1 MGLPMFYDEAD
12 EWSRTLL
19 LYDAAIKEVT
29 TKLEILK
36 KEFRLNQS
44 YNPIEYITSRIKS
57 AESIARKMQDADIEI
72 TVENIIEHVNDLAGV
87 RVICPFT
94 SDIYRIVRALEQ
106 QDDIHILKI
115 KDYIEHPKENGYMS
129 YHMITKVPVYLSE
142 RKVDTKVE
150 IQIRTIAMDFWAS
163 LEHKIYYKFQ
173 GNAPSGIRAE
183 LKECANII
191 SFLDRKML
199 SLNEYVHSYMEEK
212 LEEKDVVKDE
222 SGNDERF

>member
-1 MGLPMFYDEAD
+1 MGLPIFYDEAD
-12 EWSRTLL
+12 EWSKTLL
-19 LYDAAIKEVT
+19 LYDAAIKEIT

-36 KEFRLNQS
+36 NEFRLNQQ

-57 AESIARKMQDADIEI
+57 AESIARKMQDYDIEI
-72 TVENIIEHVNDLAGV
+72 TVANIIEHVNDLAGV

-94 SDIYRIVRALEQ
+94 SDTYRIAEAIRKQ
-106 QDDIHILKI
+106 NDIKVLKI

-129 YHMITKVPVYLSE
+129 YHMLVSVPIFLSD
-142 RKVDTKVE
+142 RVVDTKVE

-173 GNAPSGIRAE
+173 GNAPDGIRLE
-183 LKECANII
+183 LKECADII
-191 SFLDRKML
+191 AFLDRKML

-212 LEEKDVVKDE
+212 KTEIVKNEGE
-222 SGNDERF
+222 S